1 MNAILK
7 PVQALVTE
15 DAAAPGSALATK
27 LSAKYPGRVTG
38 TLLLPGQ
45 AGDYAPMPDDV
56 PEALAGALRS
66 RGIDRLYRHQA
77 QAWAATQA
85 GRHLVVATPTA
96 SGKSLCYTLPVLS
109 AAITARS
116 KAL

>member
-7 PVQALVTE
+7 PVQALATTG
-15 DAAAPGSALATK
+15 DAVSGSALATK
-27 LSAKYPGRVTG
+27 LAAKYPGRVTG

-45 AGDYAPMPDDV
+45 AGDYAPLPDDV
-56 PEALAGALRS
+56 PEALARALRS
-66 RGIDRLYRHQA
+66 RGIDRLYQHQA
-77 QAWAATQA
+77 EAWKATQA

-109 AAITARS
+109 A
-116 KAL
+116 